1 MNIIITCMLSASRKR
16 SRKRRLDTVEVETDS
31 GKSDNGWVHCRRAS
45 KHHLPRYGD
54 PILVV
59 GATFLVSKKHS
70 HKFLHGDDLDV
81 GKIHSVVRRHGSNV
95 PFFKFYNL
103 LEYPEHPPPVGS
115 ASFMYHQCDQMM
127 STDEKRTGI
136 KWTARSTSTT
146 EKKKRVRK
154 QYFETQYGV
163 ANRGLYDKEDG
174 LDVIRRKKRQERE
187 ESEEE
192 SESSAESSSSDDDDE
207 VPTTKSRLN
216 SRQVSDT
223 SSSSSESESDSESER
238 DFTSTKVTAVN
249 LKTAN
254 YWIAE
259 ER

>member
-1 MNIIITCMLSASRKR
+1 
-16 SRKRRLDTVEVETDS
+16 VETDS
-31 GKSDNGWVHCRRAS
+31 GKSENGWVHCKRAS
-45 KHHLPRYGD
+45 KYHLPRYGD

-70 HKFLHGDDLDV
+70 HKFLHGNELDV

-103 LEYPEHPPPVGS
+103 LEYPENPPPVGS
-115 ASFMYHQCDQMM
+115 ASFKYQQCNHMM

-136 KWTARSTSTT
+136 KWTARSTS

-154 QYFETQYGV
+154 QYFETQYGL

-187 ESEEE
+187 ESES
-192 SESSAESSSSDDDDE
+192 SESDDE
-207 VPTTKSRLN
+207 EDVPTTKSNIN
-216 SRQVSDT
+216 SRQVPDT
-223 SSSSSESESDSESER
+223 SSSSSESDSDSESER

-249 LKTAN
+249 FKTAN
-254 YWIAE
+254 YWINE
-259 ER
+259 ERYYYVMMVYMFIIMSV

>member
-1 MNIIITCMLSASRKR
+1 MLSASRKR

-59 GATFLVSKKHS
+59 GATFLVSKKHG
-70 HKFLHGDDLDV
+70 HKFLYGDELDV

-103 LEYPEHPPPVGS
+103 LEYPENPPPVGS
-115 ASFMYHQCDQMM
+115 ASFKYQQCNHMK

-136 KWTARSTSTT
+136 KWTARSTS

-154 QYFETQYGV
+154 QYFETQYGL

>member
-1 MNIIITCMLSASRKR
+1 VIYITNEYNNNMLSASRKR
-16 SRKRRLDTVEVETDS
+16 SRNNRKQRLDTVEVETDS
-31 GKSDNGWVHCRRAS
+31 GKSDNGWVYCRRAS

-59 GATFLVSKKHS
+59 GATFLVSKKHG

-81 GKIHSVVRRHGSNV
+81 CKIHSVVRRHGSNV

-127 STDEKRTGI
+127 STDEKKTGI
-136 KWTARSTSTT
+136 RWTARSSSTT

-187 ESEEE
+187 EE
-192 SESSAESSSSDDDDE
+192 SKSSDE
-207 VPTTKSRLN
+207 A
-216 SRQVSDT
+216 

-249 LKTAN
+249 FKTAN
-254 YWIAE
+254 YFIAE
-259 ER
+259 ERYYYNDDIYMLIIMSV